1 MIVLAVGAS
10 GALLYFTFPSE
21 AKPQVLKPIGPDGA
35 FAPPNQ
41 GDTPQQQQR
50 SGAGPQIGQVAPD
63 IEGEDLDGTKFKL
76 SDYRG
81 KVVVVDF
88 WGDW

>member
-1 MIVLAVGAS
+1 VNEV
-10 GALLYFTFPSE
+10 
-21 AKPQVLKPIGPDGA
+21 V
-35 FAPPNQ
+35 APPF
-41 GDTPQQQQR
+41 TPSAIIELSPLWAKKEADLSIARKVAALMLLACAALAMAQDD
-50 SGAGPQIGQVAPD
+50 AGPKVGMLAPNFTGAD
-63 IEGEDLDGTKFKL
+63 QHGVKFKL

>member
-1 MIVLAVGAS
+1 MLAGGMDR
-10 GALLYFTFPSE
+10 GALADLVGNELF
-21 AKPQVLKPIGPDGA
+21 A
-35 FAPPNQ
+35 FENLRVGKQAPE
-41 GDTPQQQQR
+41 
-50 SGAGPQIGQVAPD
+50 IK
-63 IEGEDLDGTKFKL
+63 GEDVEGVAFKL

>member
-1 MIVLAVGAS
+1 MA
-10 GALLYFTFPSE
+10 
-21 AKPQVLKPIGPDGA
+21 QD
-35 FAPPNQ
+35 
-41 GDTPQQQQR
+41 D
-50 SGAGPQIGQVAPD
+50 AGPKVGTVAPNFTGAD
-63 IEGEDLDGTKFKL
+63 QHGVKFKL